1 VEFFGV
7 CLQGF
12 VFTEYAW
19 VQSYGSRY
27 VRPPIIHGD
36 VKRTAPMTVREF
48 KVAQKLTDLPVK
60 GMLTG
65 PVTMLN
71 WSFARSDVSRST
83 TAFQLALAIREEV
96 ADLEA
101 AGCSIVQVRPVNVCL
116 HRWKALLTCF
126 FLDHGPKWHQRNADV
141 MQGAIDLPCSH
152 MLKIL
157 EEAFWQN
164 ILPGSCRTYIP
175 SL

>member
-1 VEFFGV
+1 
-7 CLQGF
+7 
-12 VFTEYAW
+12 
-19 VQSYGSRY
+19 
-27 VRPPIIHGD
+27 
-36 VKRTAPMTVREF
+36 MTVREF